1 MTTPIDIISRSLKD
15 IGALAAG
22 EAPTS
27 DSAIDCLDMLND
39 MIDQW
44 SNEDFIVFNI
54 TEIIFNVVSGQVQYT
69 IGPDPTTANFVGAKF
84 TGTFSGNILTVTGIT
99 QGAVAQGQYLSG
111 PGITAGTKIVEP
123 LTGAGGNV
131 NEVGTYRLNIIQA
144 VQTPIFTGYISGTT
158 LTVTAVTSG
167 NIGIGSV
174 LSGTGVTSGTT
185 ITALGSG
192 TGLTGTYTVS
202 PSQTA
207 GSVGSPIT
215 ITGTIVSTNI
225 QAYYQKPLSIDS
237 AYVRI
242 ATSQSGSPILN
253 GGIDYPVATLNL
265 DNYNSIGLKTLNG
278 PWPKAL
284 YYNAGAESANLFLWP
299 NPSQGEMHMFAKTVF
314 SRYETLYE
322 EIVLPQGYFM
332 CLRWCLAE
340 RLMPMYGKNDPASIA
355 MISNFA
361 AQAKSTL
368 KRTNMSPMVV
378 SRYQDAL
385 LMSKAKDAG
394 WILTG
399 GFTN

>member
-54 TEIIFNVVSGQVQYT
+54 TEIISNVVPGQTQYT
-69 IGPDPTTANFVGAKF
+69 IGPDPTTLNFIGANFQ
-84 TGTFSGNILTVTGIT
+84 GTFVGNVLTVTGIT
-99 QGAVAQGQYLSG
+99 QGAVAQGQYLKGS
-111 PGITAGTKIVEP
+111 GITDGTKIVEL

-131 NEVGTYRLNIIQA
+131 NEVGTYRLNIAQA
-144 VQTPIFTGYISGTT
+144 VQTPVFTGSISGTT
-158 LTVTAVTSG
+158 LTVTAVTTGS
-167 NIGIGSV
+167 IGIGSV
-174 LSGTGVTSGTT
+174 ISGTGVTLGTT
-185 ITALGSG
+185 ITGLISG
-192 TGLTGTYTVS
+192 TGSTGTYTVS
-202 PSQTA
+202 ASQTV
-207 GSVGSPIT
+207 SSTT
-215 ITGTIVSTNI
+215 ITGTIVPTNI

-242 ATSQSGSPILN
+242 NTSQSGSPVLN
-253 GGIDYPVATLNL
+253 GGIDYPVAVINL

-284 YYNAGAESANLFLWP
+284 YYNAGAESANLFYWP
-299 NPSQGEMHMFAKTVF
+299 NPSQGEMHMFAKTIF
-314 SRYETLYE
+314 QRYETLYE
-322 EIVLPQGYFM
+322 DIVLPQGYFM

-340 RLMPMYGKNDPASIA
+340 RLMPMYGKTDQATVA
-355 MISNFA
+355 MIGNFA

-368 KRTNMSPMVV
+368 KRTNMSPMQV

-385 LMSKAKDAG
+385 LMSRAKDAG